1 MTRKKNHKIFTL
13 NSQFIQSIWKSCVI
27 FQWKIVK
34 KHWIISDS
42 YDFSSSQVY
51 IHWVTWHF
59 TTSKSDSK
67 HKANIVSAIET
78 ALLMRFVANFFHV
91 IFSYLSFI
99 IHSSSDFSFKKRDYR
114 EFFGWCLSQSMLY
127 RRKYWLAV
135 VQDGWHWR
143 QVIAI
148 DEWHFYIVFVHF
160 IPNSIFFFIFPIGTF
175 STNPPDL
182 QNSFALCQWFCNSHF
197 EINCFGCGSQRKC
210 FSDTDKFW
218 QLFSE
223 KLKKN
228 AIEWNT
234 HLIWAAN

>member
-1 MTRKKNHKIFTL
+1 M
-13 NSQFIQSIWKSCVI
+13 
-27 FQWKIVK
+27 
-34 KHWIISDS
+34 
-42 YDFSSSQVY
+42 Y

-78 ALLMRFVANFFHV
+78 ALSMRFVANFFHV

-99 IHSSSDFSFKKRDYR
+99 IHSFSDFSFKKRDYR

-148 DEWHFYIVFVHF
+148 AEWHFYIVFVHF
-160 IPNSIFFFIFPIGTF
+160 IPNSIFFFSSFQLEHFQRIHPIYKIHLHCANDFVIPISKSIVSGVEVNENV
-175 STNPPDL
+175 SVIRK
-182 QNSFALCQWFCNSHF
+182 NSD
-197 EINCFGCGSQRKC
+197 NCSAKNWRKM
-210 FSDTDKFW
+210 
-218 QLFSE
+218 QLNE
-223 KLKKN
+223 TL
-228 AIEWNT
+228 T
-234 HLIWAAN
+234 